1 MRFNLK
7 GLLSTRCSK
16 ASDWDNAVV
25 KQVCERYIVLNRKC
39 LPSDAE
45 QSHKVRDTAL
55 YYAETYQGTFQLHA
69 GYATPCCTVQQAT
82 PRVRTW
88 RDQLHDA

>member
-1 MRFNLK
+1 M
-7 GLLSTRCSK
+7 
-16 ASDWDNAVV
+16 ASFDWDNAVV

-55 YYAETYQGTFQLHA
+55 YYAETYQGSFQLH
-69 GYATPCCTVQQAT
+69 V
-82 PRVRTW
+82 
-88 RDQLHDA
+88 